1 MTDAQVIEI
10 ALQAMILAAKLA
22 APILVTCLAIGVGV
36 GLLQSVT
43 QLQESTLTFVPKFAA
58 VGLVLLISGSWML
71 SELLGFTRD
80 LFAMVPALIST

>member
-1 MTDAQVIEI
+1 MTDTQVIQI
-10 ALQAMILAAKLA
+10 ALQAMVLAAKLA

-58 VGLVLLISGSWML
+58 VALVLLISGSWML
-71 SELLGFTRD
+71 SELVGFTRD
-80 LFAMVPALIST
+80 LFAMVPDLIGS

>member
-1 MTDAQVIEI
+1 MTDTQVIQI
-10 ALQAMILAAKLA
+10 ALQSMVLAAKLA

-58 VGLVLLISGSWML
+58 VGIVLLVSGSWML
-71 SELLGFTRD
+71 AELVGFTRD
-80 LFAMVPALIST
+80 LFAMVPSLIG

>member
-1 MTDAQVIEI
+1 MNDTQVLQI
-10 ALQAMILAAKLA
+10 ALEAMVLAAKLA

-58 VGLVLLISGSWML
+58 CGLVLLLSGSWML
-71 SELLGFTRD
+71 SELVGFTRD
-80 LFAMVPALIST
+80 LFATVPSLIGS